1 MSSVVDYLKQ
11 AVPLKKYKDVLI
23 EAGTQ
28 YQELPQDLTT
38 RLASFSHNLEAVD
51 NLEGL
56 LALVRQDVNDILANV
71 NAVSSSPA
79 LSHYENMHLNSDS
92 EKLIRFYYDRY
103 IIGLFHDELLV
114 YLRKRLVEEEEVS
127 IEGVVHAV
135 RLANY
140 LNSCLV
146 TVCKDVLESR
156 ISLYYDTVLKDLIFN
171 VFRGLLNHAINS
183 EEFRGQIEDSKAPLL
198 NQVLDEL
205 LKSVFMTVSNSTI
218 AAPCGL
224 TSFQTLIN
232 CRKAVYSTLRKI
244 VAKVLDRYDA
254 ETVSRNGSVYP
265 IFSIISTIALD
276 CVLDSWNISPHQHK
290 RLRSG
295 FCEELAKTSY
305 LNEKWMKE
313 AVQGLNALFV

>member
-1 MSSVVDYLKQ
+1 MSSIVDYLKQ
-11 AVPLKKYKDVLI
+11 ALPLKKYKDVLI
-23 EAGTQ
+23 DAGNQ
-28 YQELPQDLTT
+28 CQELPQDITT

-79 LSHYENMHLNSDS
+79 LAHYENMHFNSDS

-103 IIGLFHDELLV
+103 INGLVHDELFV
-114 YLRKRLVEEEEVS
+114 YLKKRLVDEEEVG

-146 TVCKDVLESR
+146 TVCNDVLDSR

-183 EEFRGQIEDSKAPLL
+183 EEFGRQMEDSKAPLL
-198 NQVLDEL
+198 TQVLYEL
-205 LKSVFMTVSNSTI
+205 LKSVFMAVSNSTI
-218 AAPCGL
+218 ATPSGF
-224 TSFQTLIN
+224 TSFQTLIYG
-232 CRKAVYSTLRKI
+232 RKAVHSTLRKTL
-244 VAKVLDRYDA
+244 AKVLCKYDA
-254 ETVSRNGSVYP
+254 ETVSPNGSVYP
-265 IFSIISTIALD
+265 IFSKISTIVLN
-276 CVLDSWNISPHQHK
+276 CVLDS
-290 RLRSG
+290 
-295 FCEELAKTSY
+295 
-305 LNEKWMKE
+305 
-313 AVQGLNALFV
+313 